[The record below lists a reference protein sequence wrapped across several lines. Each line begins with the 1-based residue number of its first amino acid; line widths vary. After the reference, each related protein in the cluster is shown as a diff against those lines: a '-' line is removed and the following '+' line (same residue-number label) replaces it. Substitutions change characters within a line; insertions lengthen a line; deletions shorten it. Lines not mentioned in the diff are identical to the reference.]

1 LPMVSMMLA
10 ANLPT
15 SVNNAGGNLSMVS
28 TTLEVNLPSVSVT
41 LAVYG
46 YIIIRLHTP

>member
-1 LPMVSMMLA
+1 MMLA

-15 SVNNAGGNLSMVS
+15 SVNNAGGNLPMVS
-28 TTLEVNLPSVSVT
+28 TTLEVNLPSVPVT

-46 YIIIRLHTP
+46 YIMIRLPAP